1 MPKALERG
9 LTGKRDSGEVAILT
23 AHSGEGEQSPGS
35 EGLTEE
41 KMDRSKDMSKEDSFQ
56 NFEG

>member
-1 MPKALERG
+1 MPKAL
-9 LTGKRDSGEVAILT
+9 TGNRDSGEVAILT
-23 AHSGEGEQSPGS
+23 AHSGEGEQSPGN
-35 EGLTEE
+35 EGLMEE